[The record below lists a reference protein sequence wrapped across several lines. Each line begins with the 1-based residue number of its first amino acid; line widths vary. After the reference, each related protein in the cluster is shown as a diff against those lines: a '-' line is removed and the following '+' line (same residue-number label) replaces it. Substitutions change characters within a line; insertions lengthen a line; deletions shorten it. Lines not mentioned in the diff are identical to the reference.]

1 MSDFVQFALTI
12 SKYKIRDPTDIF
24 PLEKIPIILNV
35 NGYFM
40 LKTKIHVERVIPS
53 LQMIQDIIPHISEG
67 PQPQLAYFYS
77 RVKCLSGVMVS
88 SAKQMDQGI
97 PEHLRCTNKVLLA
110 LGHLSQFEHYLR
122 ELISPKAA
130 TLTSYIPSFNDCI
143 RTVISIFRKLIEQ
156 LQEVEE
162 YLIPESEVKNGFR
175 IDYSRRPIAQTA
187 ASLLFMAEEVSIDLN
202 FLLQNEKI
210 KNSSKRNNNNQLIE
224 SDEEKLLKFWIAT
237 LNQVSASVFA
247 NVGAIEEET
256 NLNCQKN
263 DGENKLQFDKEN
275 SYPLIKSVSPVISA
289 SPSLLATIRNIYR
302 TIMTNVNNSNE
313 KNVFTESSE
322 FSKVLSDS
330 ILYMYLTNIIDAS
343 APINF
348 AKSILSNIPSIYKS
362 HDIQKANSLN
372 SEATTLFNI
381 IMPRVK
387 ASMSSS
393 AQSSLLSNESNEI
406 AEQGAIRDM
415 LTYSGSKTETACLA
429 AVMVARFYAASA
441 SSDLEASEEIL
452 IQVGKTANEVLTII
466 FGTIIQIAQS
476 VQKTIREHM
485 SDFNEKQLGELNYYS
500 VNLIEVGILSMDDT
514 TSYCGSLKKVISYFG
529 ALPTALRKIELTC
542 SNPNTKKTIHDL
554 ATSCEDITEELAC
567 WTHIVLLSFSTL
579 VIIHSE
585 LSDTTF
591 NFCQW
596 GASPNSSLYLSPAFT
611 SIMKKMPDD
620 LTKLSIE
627 LHGRLANS
635 NTTKF
640 LSYDIGQ
647 VSLLINTIKQLDAP
661 YNSFNK
667 LVTSGQGET
676 ASYDL
681 LLSIISYAI
690 PIITKPLPEYVN
702 SISVFLEFK
711 DIDSFASFM
720 NGAANLAR
728 KTINKAG
735 SQVPYHPLSLASL
748 CSIPISQLSSS
759 FSAIKQ
765 NQQYAASLAAIQESA
780 SAPINTIWNIS
791 TGISSGQRPITDANL
806 IMQQIKNLDSILSQ
820 ISSTVDSIAVPNLPL
835 VNEGSAKL
843 ISDIQ
848 ARASGKSGTFKD
860 LIESILDTFKLFES
874 PDADKVLEDLSKY
887 MTEIDAIVRD
897 GKSGTPV
904 DLINAFTKRLAD
916 SINDLLNG
924 RVTDPSALIDSV
936 MAISASLAAVMENC
950 GEPFLSELQRL
961 HNEMIDNLRKYMAS
975 GGNDREALRR
985 LIANAESINA
995 ITRMIKMN
1003 ERERNE
1009 FFGRSMN
1016 NLMRGLNGI
1025 RTNSAGINEEVIINS
1040 IRALEDIMVASK
1052 MFKCGSP
1059 DLPQALE
1066 PLRNMLF
1073 TGKFNNDVIS
1083 KIIARLSQE
1092 ISNYRGFSYEQI
1104 STINSIESA
1113 LDFIYAKAELFRTYS
1128 SKLLRRVTLSS
1139 ESRSKSMNEG
1149 LNEKE
1154 QINDDKTK
1162 QKSMTSVSAASALN
1176 LDAQNI
1182 ELDELCDYLR
1192 VMESSIT
1199 LGAGVTFR
1207 SLVIAALKEKP
1218 IAAHTINTYGEMT
1231 EVSALLVPDVIDM
1244 NNKLNINQLINTKDQ
1259 KDQITNLRRF
1269 IRKMTK
1275 EFDSFITIIE
1285 SPNSNKNQ
1293 LKRDDEIA
1301 KECQN
1306 NKNDFESLKM
1316 KVIAAISDLSNEVGS
1331 MNWLATN
1338 SFSPEMYN
1346 DGRARIT
1353 NKITNQFNVLI
1364 QAGQAV
1370 LLKAVGDSAS
1380 LFGKTLNETR
1390 NELQKLIEDAQY
1402 VDFSKNYPAERIV
1415 DQTGKVGTVLIKL
1428 NKYAMDLID
1437 HIVVKADPIAAGKL
1451 PDDYVLP
1458 TASSFSLSS
1467 SSQSLSSAETLAL
1480 LEQTMDSLRLSSDS
1494 VSLALDKIIK
1504 ITSDPASTNDD
1515 ILEAL
1520 NNLKATI
1527 DKLIEDSMKVTV
1539 IASNDP
1545 LVQISLQNTLH
1556 SLASSFTAVKEALR
1570 SRFMRASNYQ
1580 SEMNQA
1586 VTDFRAS
1593 MQASMK
1599 AAEDASQAIAA
1610 SINASS
1616 QKSAAKDAVTRELEA
1631 TANAIE
1637 EMTRRLKAIEQSQQ
1651 AQMSQNATNGAAG
1664 GSSPATGYAGANS
1677 SAIPGSLAGQP
1688 LSGTASTTGSNGS
1701 ALSAGGPGLSAAGD
1715 GVLNDGY
1722 GGDLSAFVI
1731 QNANPILAAAAMILK
1746 RAQEITNEMLAKYGK
1761 IENEQLLIRS
1771 AKELSDAAAL
1781 LIFSAEIVMN
1791 GVNEESIFKVIAAA
1805 KIVKASVCALVAQV
1819 LVKGGDPQQIMD
1831 RHVRTV
1837 IQHTD
1842 MIIKRAEVIVL
1853 QIFEDEEKKVK
1864 MAPTLM
1870 AQKLN
1875 LQSRIA
1881 QVRKKLQEEEK
1892 ALYKFRKRF

>member
-1 MSDFVQFALTI
+1 
-12 SKYKIRDPTDIF
+12 
-24 PLEKIPIILNV
+24 
-35 NGYFM
+35 
-40 LKTKIHVERVIPS
+40 
-53 LQMIQDIIPHISEG
+53 
-67 PQPQLAYFYS
+67 
-77 RVKCLSGVMVS
+77 
-88 SAKQMDQGI
+88 
-97 PEHLRCTNKVLLA
+97 
-110 LGHLSQFEHYLR
+110 
-122 ELISPKAA
+122 
-130 TLTSYIPSFNDCI
+130 
-143 RTVISIFRKLIEQ
+143 
-156 LQEVEE
+156 
-162 YLIPESEVKNGFR
+162 
-175 IDYSRRPIAQTA
+175 
-187 ASLLFMAEEVSIDLN
+187 
-202 FLLQNEKI
+202 
-210 KNSSKRNNNNQLIE
+210 
-224 SDEEKLLKFWIAT
+224 
-237 LNQVSASVFA
+237 
-247 NVGAIEEET
+247 
-256 NLNCQKN
+256 
-263 DGENKLQFDKEN
+263 
-275 SYPLIKSVSPVISA
+275 
-289 SPSLLATIRNIYR
+289 
-302 TIMTNVNNSNE
+302 MTNVNNSNE

-995 ITRMIKMN
+995 ITRMMKMN

-1162 QKSMTSVSAASALN
+1162 QKSMASVSAASALN

-1244 NNKLNINQLINTKDQ
+1244 NNKLNINQLVNTKDQ

-1293 LKRDDEIA
+1293 LKRDDEIV

-1467 SSQSLSSAETLAL
+1467 SSQSLSSAEMLAL
-1480 LEQTMDSLRLSSDS
+1480 LEQTMNSLRLSSDS

-1520 NNLKATI
+1520 NNLKTAI

-1664 GSSPATGYAGANS
+1664 GSSPATSYAGANS

-1837 IQHTD
+1837 VQHTD